1 MSPGS
6 LVERHGVLSFVLVR
20 VVDFLGRPS
29 LARCPARRPNSVG
42 YGRRKQATMTMQENV
57 DMEKMTL
64 SDFMSER
71 SGIFAVDKPTGI
83 SSHAVVDRVRKAVA
97 TEVRSRGIKVR
108 KLLNVKCGHGGTLDP
123 LASGVL
129 LLAIGSATKRT
140 KFFLSGS
147 KTYIGSAQLG
157 SETDT
162 QDSMGETTR
171 TSEYSHITREDIESI
186 LDGFRGEILQTP
198 PAFSAKMVKG
208 KRAYELARKGE
219 EVNLKPKKVNITK
232 LELSSFENPYFDIL
246 VECSGG
252 TYIRTLIQD
261 IARAMNSCAH
271 MIALTR
277 TAQGPLTLK
286 DAMPLDANVCAD
298 TVFKYVEQSRAKV
311 DPYVDEAMMK
321 ESELQRGE
329 P

>member
-1 MSPGS
+1 MSPGN
-6 LVERHGVLSFVLVR
+6 LVQRRGVLSFTLVR

-29 LARCPARRPNSVG
+29 FARCPAWRSNFVA
-42 YGRRKQATMTMQENV
+42 YGRREQATMTMQESV
-57 DMEKMTL
+57 DHGTMTL
-64 SDFMSER
+64 SEFMSER

-83 SSHAVVDRVRKAVA
+83 SSHAVVDRVRKAIV
-97 TEVRSRGIKVR
+97 TEARSQGIKVR

-129 LLAIGSATKRT
+129 LLAIGSATKKT
-140 KFFLSGS
+140 KFFLSGR
-147 KTYIGSAQLG
+147 KTYVGSAELG

-162 QDSMGETTR
+162 QDSLGETTR
-171 TSEYSHITREDIESI
+171 TSEYSHITREDVESV

-208 KRAYELARKGE
+208 KRAYELARQGE
-219 EVNLKPKKVNITK
+219 EVKLMPKKVMITR
-232 LELSSFENPYFDIL
+232 LELSSFDNPHFEIL

-271 MIALTR
+271 MIALRR
-277 TAQGPLTLK
+277 TAQGPLTLE
-286 DAMPLDANVCAD
+286 DTMPLDAKVCTD
-298 TVFKYVEQSRAKV
+298 TVFKYVEEARAKV
-311 DPYVDEAMMK
+311 DPYVHEAMTR
-321 ESELQRGE
+321 ESELHRDE

>member
-1 MSPGS
+1 
-6 LVERHGVLSFVLVR
+6 
-20 VVDFLGRPS
+20 
-29 LARCPARRPNSVG
+29 
-42 YGRRKQATMTMQENV
+42 MTMQENV

-186 LDGFRGEILQTP
+186 LDGFRGEILQVFQTINLGVLGTRVGFYTSSTLSSHSNECVQTP

-208 KRAYELARKGE
+208 KRAYELARQGE
-219 EVNLKPKKVNITK
+219 EVKLEAKKVNITK

-286 DAMPLDANVCAD
+286 DAMPFDANVCAD
-298 TVFKYVEQSRAKV
+298 TVFKYVEESRAKV
-311 DPYVDEAMMK
+311 DPYVDDAMTK